1 MSGRAHVSLQH
12 FYSFT
17 NCLCAGF
24 LMYFGYGMWH
34 SVEGERPLKANTD
47 PARVD
52 DDEEDKAT

>member
-1 MSGRAHVSLQH
+1 
-12 FYSFT
+12 
-17 NCLCAGF
+17 
-24 LMYFGYGMWH
+24 MYFGYGMWH